1 MEAERPSRVRR
12 AAQLV
17 AAALVAGTIAAAV
30 TGGMGASIRVQASL
44 YSGGAFDTCTVPS
57 NATLNAWLAG
67 PYRGVGIYIG
77 GVNRAC
83 ANTNLTP
90 TWLANTLASGWNVIP
105 TYVGLQAPCTTV
117 KKLATIAVDG
127 TAGTQGTAAAVDAAA
142 RAAALGIP
150 TGSPIYLDIEGYP
163 LNNPS
168 CSQVVEAFAAGWV
181 TGLHARGYITGV
193 YGSAAST
200 IRDMVALA
208 GVTTPPDAVW
218 IANWNDVTSVYGD
231 KYIADGYWAT
241 HQRLHQYA
249 GDHKETW
256 GGVTITIDSNVVD
269 GPVLG
274 ATGIAPAPTVPLPT
288 PPLATPTGAA
298 AGTTPAPVTA
308 PTTTTPTPTPSA
320 STPGG
325 SVTATDSESSVTWT
339 AGTFQQPVLVTLS
352 HATPEPVIAGFG
364 TGGYSV
370 QLTVTQNAT
379 SAPLSTFA
387 APVGLH
393 FVKIPGASA
402 PVYST
407 NGTTWKPVAQMAGT
421 TLATGAKTGYLKEPD
436 GSIDVRTTVAGWF
449 ALLPDPTP
457 PTQPK
462 LLSARFSHGELVLR
476 WAKSSDNSGA
486 VAGYQLLL
494 DGKRTADIAA
504 TASSTTTR
512 AFHPSALSVYRVAA
526 VDASGNLSTP
536 STPVVVEPSP
546 RPATVPA
553 ALPAWSWQLHRWI
566 GEGRSGAR
574 PATAPTA
581 TPAWFW
587 TWAAWRDAPF
597 RLK

>member
-241 HQRLHQYA
+241 HQRLHPRRIAHGNRQRIKRPGEA
-249 GDHKETW
+249 SRSRSTA
-256 GGVTITIDSNVVD
+256 TSST
-269 GPVLG
+269 GPSS
-274 ATGIAPAPTVPLPT
+274 APQALHPHRLFRSPHHPSRRPLVQRPARRPLP
-288 PPLATPTGAA
+288 
-298 AGTTPAPVTA
+298 
-308 PTTTTPTPTPSA
+308 
-320 STPGG
+320 
-325 SVTATDSESSVTWT
+325 
-339 AGTFQQPVLVTLS
+339 
-352 HATPEPVIAGFG
+352 
-364 TGGYSV
+364 
-370 QLTVTQNAT
+370 
-379 SAPLSTFA
+379 
-387 APVGLH
+387 
-393 FVKIPGASA
+393 
-402 PVYST
+402 
-407 NGTTWKPVAQMAGT
+407 
-421 TLATGAKTGYLKEPD
+421 
-436 GSIDVRTTVAGWF
+436 
-449 ALLPDPTP
+449 
-457 PTQPK
+457 
-462 LLSARFSHGELVLR
+462 
-476 WAKSSDNSGA
+476 
-486 VAGYQLLL
+486 
-494 DGKRTADIAA
+494 
-504 TASSTTTR
+504 
-512 AFHPSALSVYRVAA
+512 
-526 VDASGNLSTP
+526 
-536 STPVVVEPSP
+536 
-546 RPATVPA
+546 
-553 ALPAWSWQLHRWI
+553 
-566 GEGRSGAR
+566 
-574 PATAPTA
+574 
-581 TPAWFW
+581 
-587 TWAAWRDAPF
+587 
-597 RLK
+597 